1 MKASAAALPA
11 AALAVAGALILI
23 PAASAGYSDVPPDR
37 SAAGGVASML
47 NVPPGQLLP
56 MKIGTP
62 TATLTTG
69 GSVVQ
74 VKIPVTATGN
84 QGFSQPVEV
93 EACLG
98 AVGCEDVKVSV
109 KGSGVKSGTVRFPLG
124 EVVQGPVKVS
134 LQITAQT
141 QAFRT
146 VLKTATVT
154 AS

>member
-1 MKASAAALPA
+1 MRRSLIAIAAAGALAVVPA
-11 AALAVAGALILI
+11 AAFAGT
-23 PAASAGYSDVPPDR
+23 
-37 SAAGGVASML
+37 ASML
-47 NVPPGQLLP
+47 NVPASKLLP

-109 KGSGVKSGTVRFPLG
+109 KGSGVKSGTVKFALNDT
-124 EVVQGPVKVS
+124 VQGPVKVS

-141 QAFRT
+141 QAFRS
-146 VLKTATVT
+146 VLKTVTVT
-154 AS
+154 AR

>member
-1 MKASAAALPA
+1 MRRSLIAIAAAGALAVVPA
-11 AALAVAGALILI
+11 AAFAGT
-23 PAASAGYSDVPPDR
+23 
-37 SAAGGVASML
+37 ASML
-47 NVPPGQLLP
+47 NVPASKLLP

-109 KGSGVKSGTVRFPLG
+109 KGSGVKSGTVKFALNDT
-124 EVVQGPVKVS
+124 VQGPVKVS
-134 LQITAQT
+134 PQITAQT
-141 QAFRT
+141 QAFRS
-146 VLKTATVT
+146 VLKTVTVT
-154 AS
+154 AR

>member
-1 MKASAAALPA
+1 MRRSLIAIAAAGALAVVPA
-11 AALAVAGALILI
+11 AAFAGA
-23 PAASAGYSDVPPDR
+23 
-37 SAAGGVASML
+37 ASML
-47 NVPPGQLLP
+47 NVPASKLLP

-109 KGSGVKSGTVRFPLG
+109 KGSGVKSGTVKFALNDT
-124 EVVQGPVKVS
+124 VQGPVKVS

-141 QAFRT
+141 QAFRS
-146 VLKTATVT
+146 VLKTFTVT
-154 AS
+154 AR